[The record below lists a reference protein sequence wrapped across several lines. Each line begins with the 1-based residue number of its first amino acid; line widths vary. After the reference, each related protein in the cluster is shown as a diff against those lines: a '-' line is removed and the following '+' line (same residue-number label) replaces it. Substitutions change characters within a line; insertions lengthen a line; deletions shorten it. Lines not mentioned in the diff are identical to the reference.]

1 MEFDSWNILWSICFG
16 IVAFLI
22 IVGNAFTI
30 FIFSKRKLRKRPH
43 ILLINLAIADL
54 MVGLVSM
61 PIFVTFHN
69 SYMTRLLL
77 LVFDCADMLVSLAS
91 VFIIAVISLE
101 RMHAIGKPLCHRFL
115 SSRAYLLA
123 IATPWFLAAL
133 VSSSRL
139 LLNYSIIAR
148 LHFVAIVMVSLTTPL
163 LITIFCYGFIWKTLK
178 ARLPNPHRNANDDK
192 LAKTMLLVT
201 AAFIITWFPFEIL
214 VLAVHLCVPCQRIP
228 VSSVYIIKLFH
239 FSNSLINIV
248 IYHLRIPEFRENF
261 YNFLHITCCSCTKCF
276 YQTNHLDPGISVISV
291 TTIIGPFESLGNNHK
306 TEQVTSL

>member
-54 MVGLVSM
+54 MVGLVSI

-77 LVFDCADMLVSLAS
+77 LVFDCADMLVGLAS

-101 RMHAIGKPLCHRFL
+101 RMHAIGKPLRHRFL

-178 ARLPNPHRNANDDK
+178 ARLPNPHRNTNDDK

-261 YNFLHITCCSCTKCF
+261 CNFLRITCCSCTKCF
-276 YQTNHLDPGISVISV
+276 YQTNHLDPGISVISM
-291 TTIIGPFESLGNNHK
+291 TTIIGPFESLGNNE

>member
-16 IVAFLI
+16 MVAFFI

-54 MVGLVSM
+54 MVGLVSI

-69 SYMTRLLL
+69 SYVTRLLL
-77 LVFDCADMLVSLAS
+77 LVFDCADMLVGLAS

-101 RMHAIGKPLCHRFL
+101 RMHAIGKPLRHRFL

-178 ARLPNPHRNANDDK
+178 ARLPNPHRNTNDDK

-228 VSSVYIIKLFH
+228 VSTVYIIKLFH

-261 YNFLHITCCSCTKCF
+261 CNFLHITCCSCTKCF
-276 YQTNHLDPGISVISV
+276 YQTNHLDPGISFISM
-291 TTIIGPFESLGNNHK
+291 TTMIGPFESLGNNE

>member
-77 LVFDCADMLVSLAS
+77 LVFDCADMLVGLAS

-101 RMHAIGKPLCHRFL
+101 RMHAIGKPLRHRFL

-148 LHFVAIVMVSLTTPL
+148 LHFVAVSYTHLTLP
-163 LITIFCYGFIWKTLK
+163 TIY
-178 ARLPNPHRNANDDK
+178 
-192 LAKTMLLVT
+192 
-201 AAFIITWFPFEIL
+201 
-214 VLAVHLCVPCQRIP
+214 
-228 VSSVYIIKLFH
+228 SV
-239 FSNSLINIV
+239 
-248 IYHLRIPEFRENF
+248 
-261 YNFLHITCCSCTKCF
+261 
-276 YQTNHLDPGISVISV
+276 
-291 TTIIGPFESLGNNHK
+291 
-306 TEQVTSL
+306 